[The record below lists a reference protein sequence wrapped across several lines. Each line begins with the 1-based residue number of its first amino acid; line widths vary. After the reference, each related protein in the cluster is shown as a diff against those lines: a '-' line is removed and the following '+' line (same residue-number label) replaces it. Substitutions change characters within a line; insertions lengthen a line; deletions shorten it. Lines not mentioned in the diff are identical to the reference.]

1 MINGGY
7 HPPYKRRGE
16 SLKKTFRM
24 ITMAYLILL
33 GVMLGAGL
41 FAGIVVAPVI
51 FNTASWLG
59 AEVLTHYQEGQIMT
73 ENFVR
78 LSYLI
83 NFTVAAV
90 VLYEGYKYKMGER
103 DWLTQIATFFVVAAG
118 LMFAHYYLPDILAMQ
133 QAGEAATQNAVF
145 INLHTGSE
153 INFTIF
159 SESLVVL
166 MIQNMRKACK

>member
-1 MINGGY
+1 M
-7 HPPYKRRGE
+7 
-16 SLKKTFRM
+16 SKKFR
-24 ITMAYLILL
+24 IVTMAYLILL

-41 FAGIVVAPVI
+41 FAGVVVAPVT

-83 NFTVAAV
+83 NFMVVIV

-103 DWLTQIATFFVVAAG
+103 DRLTLVATFFVVATG

-133 QAGEAATQNAVF
+133 QMGEAHTQTDTFVNT
-145 INLHTGSE
+145 HKGSE
-153 INFTIF
+153 INFKVF
-159 SESLVVL
+159 AAALLVL